1 MLQQTGKGI
10 GLDRKVSTGKVF
22 KSYAK
27 STELTLQ
34 SARNTV
40 GSGARNKSALL
51 STVTDG
57 QDSLRLTAETVS

>member
-1 MLQQTGKGI
+1 MLQQTGKSI

-27 STELTLQ
+27 STALTLQ
-34 SARNTV
+34 SARN
-40 GSGARNKSALL
+40 KSAPL
-51 STVTDG
+51 STVTDS